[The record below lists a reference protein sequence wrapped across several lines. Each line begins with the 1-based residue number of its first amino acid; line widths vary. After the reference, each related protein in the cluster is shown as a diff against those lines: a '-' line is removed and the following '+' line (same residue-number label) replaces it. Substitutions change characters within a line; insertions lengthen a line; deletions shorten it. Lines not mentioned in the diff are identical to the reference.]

1 MKPTALKPFSLW
13 PVVMMTLLSVGLVN
27 HVIVVP
33 LLLNVAKRDAWLCVP
48 VALIIVLPI
57 VALPLHRVL
66 IKLNGERIDTWMKRR
81 MPRFISWLFIVFFIV
96 ISLLVAFGTMVD
108 VVRWTSATYLPETPQ
123 LVVCCI
129 FGGLCLYAAIA
140 GLRTIAYISCI
151 LLPVVVLLGDFV
163 MSANMPAKDYHYLL
177 PMLENGFS
185 PVLRG
190 ALNSLT
196 SFLEITF
203 LLLIQHHFKSR
214 FKAWHLILLTLG
226 FGLLTLGP
234 TIGAITEFG
243 PEEASNMRYP
253 AYSQWRMVKIGDYFE
268 HVDFFAVFQWLSGA
282 FIRIAVPIYIANE
295 FGPFKRLKRQW
306 IGMSA
311 AAMLIVAAT
320 CVMLNHMRY
329 YRMLL
334 GYYYSYAWIIL
345 FAVLLFLWAISAKTG
360 RTKAIATGGRRR

>member
-1 MKPTALKPFSLW
+1 MEPTALKPFSLW

-33 LLLNVAKRDAWLCVP
+33 LLLDAAKRDAWLSVP
-48 VALIIVLPI
+48 VALIVALPV

-66 IKLNGERIDTWMKRR
+66 IKLNGERIDTWLKRR
-81 MPRFISWLFIVFFIV
+81 MPRFFAWLLIVFFIA

-108 VVRWTSATYLPETPQ
+108 VVRWTSATYLPDTPQ
-123 LVVCCI
+123 LIVCCI
-129 FGGLCLYAAIA
+129 FGGLCLYAAVS
-140 GLRTIAYISCI
+140 GLRAIAYISCI

-196 SFLEITF
+196 SFMEITF

-214 FKAWHLILLTLG
+214 FKAWHLMLLTVVL
-226 FGLLTLGP
+226 GLLTLGP

-282 FIRIAVPIYIANE
+282 FIRIAVPIYIVNE
-295 FGPFKRLKRQW
+295 LGPFRRLKRQW
-306 IGMSA
+306 IGMSVA
-311 AAMLIVAAT
+311 AVLIVT
-320 CVMLNHMRY
+320 GTYVMLKHMRY
-329 YRMLL
+329 YRAMLEF
-334 GYYYSYAWIIL
+334 YFSFAWIAL
-345 FAVLLFLWAISAKTG
+345 LAVLLLLWAIPAKAD
-360 RTKAIATGGRRR
+360 RKKAISTGGRRR